1 MNLDINQSFG
11 FQFDLNTLLVLTNKT
26 VKYTPIINYPVVE
39 RDLNFVVKENTLV
52 GDIVSTIH
60 KNGKSILKKVEPYN
74 IFRDES
80 VGENKKAVALK
91 LRFQSNSKTLEDK
104 DVNSVIN
111 EIIRV
116 VSKIFSAKLR

>member
-1 MNLDINQSFG
+1 
-11 FQFDLNTLLVLTNKT
+11 
-26 VKYTPIINYPVVE
+26 
-39 RDLNFVVKENTLV
+39 LNFVVKENTFV
-52 GDIVSTIH
+52 GDIVSTIQ

-116 VSKIFSAKLR
+116 VSKKYSAKLR